1 VAEYIELIQSYRG
14 EGDVLAFL
22 TPAFM
27 QYMVA
32 SSWQKMYRRITH
44 WFAQGF
50 IYHLSRVEENALRAA
65 VEPNVTAWRNDS
77 RLSTKLIT
85 KEEYNSTF
93 PSLFSACQ
101 SMQSMPWPSEPERS
115 MERSGLYNTAT
126 CFEFHQLLVSTLVD
140 YGKALEK
147 LADAHTTYLD
157 QQNEQNL
164 AKMEEYLTNIWQ
176 YGQVLW
182 AITYSWILEDHLRVV
197 RKSGWLPLPVN

>member
-1 VAEYIELIQSYRG
+1 
-14 EGDVLAFL
+14 
-22 TPAFM
+22 
-27 QYMVA
+27 
-32 SSWQKMYRRITH
+32 
-44 WFAQGF
+44 
-50 IYHLSRVEENALRAA
+50 
-65 VEPNVTAWRNDS
+65 
-77 RLSTKLIT
+77 
-85 KEEYNSTF
+85 
-93 PSLFSACQ
+93 
-101 SMQSMPWPSEPERS
+101 MQSMPWPSEPERS